1 MPITDISCYDLQ
13 EHELSCSLSRGEFLF
28 VICNRLGAFTNSM
41 SSMAAKQADDIE
53 LAIQE
58 ENMNLRQ
65 TVTISP
71 ELFEKVRKS
80 SSILLVYDT
89 DLTQLYLTPKT
100 NSNNDLRK
108 RFANPTPLGFMG

>member
-1 MPITDISCYDLQ
+1 
-13 EHELSCSLSRGEFLF
+13 
-28 VICNRLGAFTNSM
+28 
-41 SSMAAKQADDIE
+41 MAAKQADDIE

-80 SSILLVYDT
+80 PSILLVYDT
-89 DLTQLYLTPKT
+89 DLT
-100 NSNNDLRK
+100 
-108 RFANPTPLGFMG
+108 

>member
-1 MPITDISCYDLQ
+1 MPVTNISRYDLQ
-13 EHELSCSLSRGEFLF
+13 EHGLSCCLSRGKLLL
-28 VICNRLGAFTNSM
+28 VICTRLGALTNSI

-53 LAIQE
+53 RAIHE
-58 ENMNLRQ
+58 ENTNLRP
-65 TVTISP
+65 TITISP

-89 DLTQLYLTPKT
+89 DLTQLYLTPKPNT
-100 NSNNDLRK
+100 KNDLRK